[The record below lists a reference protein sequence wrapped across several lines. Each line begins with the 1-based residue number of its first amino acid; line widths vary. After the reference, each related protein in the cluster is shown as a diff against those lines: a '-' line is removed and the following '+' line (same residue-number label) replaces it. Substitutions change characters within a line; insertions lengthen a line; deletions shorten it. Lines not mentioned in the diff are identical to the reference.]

1 MYGKRSRKSVGSDVE
16 VVVEVIA
23 ELLAVHVDDPPR
35 RRRHGAPHGWH
46 PARAAR
52 DSGNSD
58 VGLKI
63 GLEYQTFFL
72 AQF

>member
-1 MYGKRSRKSVGSDVE
+1 MKSVGSDVE

-23 ELLAVHVDDPPR
+23 ELLAVHVDDPPGR
-35 RRRHGAPHGWH
+35 RRRGAPHGRH
-46 PARAAR
+46 PARAAG

-63 GLEYQTFFL
+63 GLEYQTFF